1 MGQNFEIKYSR
12 VALRV
17 FLGMKLLT
25 TLHSPGGLILPSNL
39 VHRMELGK
47 QPLE

>member
-1 MGQNFEIKYSR
+1 MGQSFEIKYSM
-12 VALRV
+12 VTLCV

-39 VHRMELGK
+39 VHGMELRK
-47 QPLE
+47 QPSE